1 MNNSSIKNNPMK
13 HKPFFYMVILL
24 FILML
29 ALTLTSLIYGS
40 ASISLMH
47 VWQAIIGVSAH
58 QSDVDVIWQLRL
70 PRTLLALIVGVHFAL
85 SGVILQTIIRNP
97 LADPGIMGVSSG
109 AGFAIVVTL
118 LLADWLSAT
127 FSLTATFSLQWL
139 PLAAVVGGFTV
150 ALLVLFLTKSSG
162 FSPARLALNGIALAA
177 IFQGAVIWI
186 VVVWGG
192 GRTETTLLWLSG
204 SLYGRDFSHLGLIL
218 PWSLVALIGIAV
230 LYSPLKLLRFNDIT
244 ATALGLNVSY
254 WRLCAIL
261 LAVLL
266 AASAIAV
273 SGPVGF
279 LGLIVPH
286 IARLIVGNN
295 LLKLLVVSALLGAS
309 LMLVAD
315 IICRLALSPRE
326 LPAGILTTLIGIPF
340 LLFILQS
347 RGKKAC

>member
-1 MNNSSIKNNPMK
+1 M
-13 HKPFFYMVILL
+13 
-24 FILML
+24 
-29 ALTLTSLIYGS
+29 LTLLILTLGLIVTSLISGS
-40 ASISLMH
+40 ASVPIANI
-47 VWQAIIGVSAH
+47 WQALIGSSVR
-58 QSDVDVIWQLRL
+58 QTDIDIIWQLRL
-70 PRTLLALIVGVHFAL
+70 PRTLLALVVGLHFAL
-85 SGVILQTIIRNP
+85 SGLILQTIIRNP

-109 AGFAIVVTL
+109 AGFAIVCSL
-118 LLADWLSAT
+118 LLTDWLSYTLALDT
-127 FSLTATFSLQWL
+127 PISLQWL
-139 PLAAVVGGFTV
+139 PVAAVLGGFTV
-150 ALLVLFLTKSSG
+150 AILVLYLTKSSG
-162 FSPARLALNGIALAA
+162 FSPSRLALNGIALAA

-204 SLYGRDFSHLGLIL
+204 SLYGRDFSHLWLIL
-218 PWSLVALIGIAV
+218 PWSLMAIIGIGIIFN
-230 LYSPLKLLRFNDIT
+230 PLKLLRFNDNT
-244 ATALGLNVSY
+244 ATTLGLNVSC

-286 IARLIVGNN
+286 ISRLVIGNN
-295 LLKLLVVSALLGAS
+295 LPKLFIISALIGAS
-309 LMLVAD
+309 LMLSAD
-315 IICRLALSPRE
+315 IISRLIISPRE

-347 RGKKAC
+347 RGKKSC